1 MDLII
6 IEQDVELVYFD
17 DFVKEIE
24 QRHYDNCFKEVKN
37 SNDLERLNEALKA
50 MDLKE
55 CAAIAKSWHLDLDV
69 NYGVFRH
76 ATRFLKNA
84 DGSYRL
90 ERSNVVQFNFSPGEV
105 LLITK
110 DLKNITPIPVCVVDS
125 FISRK
130 PDTKG
135 I

>member
-6 IEQDVELVYFD
+6 IEQDVELVYFN

-24 QRHYDNCFKEVKN
+24 QQHYNYCLKEVKN

-55 CAAIAKSWHLDLDV
+55 CAAIAKSWHLGLEV
-69 NYGVFRH
+69 HSGVFRH
-76 ATRFLKNA
+76 STRFLKNT

-90 ERSNVVQFNFSPGEV
+90 KRSNDVQFNFSPGQV

-110 DLKNITPIPVCVVDS
+110 DPINIVPIPVCVVNS

>member
-6 IEQDVELVYFD
+6 IEQDVELVYFN

-24 QRHYDNCFKEVKN
+24 QRHYDYCLKEVKN

-55 CAAIAKSWHLDLDV
+55 CAAIAKSWHLGIDV
-69 NYGVFRH
+69 SSGTFRR
-76 ATRFLKNA
+76 ATRFYKNL

-90 ERSNVVQFNFSPGEV
+90 QRSSDIEFNFSPGQV

-110 DLKNITPIPVCVVDS
+110 DPINIVPIPVCVVNS